1 MAFLKLQ
8 QWIYL
13 NPGTLL
19 GAPEIYTTKHH
30 PKKVKTL
37 AIKNVKLVS

>member
-1 MAFLKLQ
+1 MTFLELQ

-19 GAPEIYTTKHH
+19 KAPEIYTTKNH
-30 PKKVKTL
+30 PKVLTL
-37 AIKNVKLVS
+37 AIKTVRLVF